1 MKYFLIAGEA
11 SGDLHASNLMKE
23 LKRQDPDAEFR
34 FMGGDLMQEVSEG
47 MVMHY
52 RETSY
57 MLLDV
62 FLHLGKIFRNMRKIK
77 TQLREWQPDLF
88 IPVDYAGF
96 NLRIARYACALQLRV
111 FYYISP
117 KVWAWQEHRV
127 KKLKKYSERVFS
139 ILPFEVEYFKRFN
152 MEVEYFGNPLVDEV
166 GSFRSDFEGVEA
178 WRLKHNLGQ
187 KPLVALLAGSRKKE
201 IETTLPPM
209 VKLADEHPGYT
220 FVVAG
225 APSIEPD
232 LYAQYLDGSDVKIVY
247 GETYPLLEASFA
259 GLITSGTATLEAA
272 IFDLPQAVLYGTSTF
287 AYHIVKPL
295 IKINFISLVN
305 LIHGKQLVLEI
316 IQKDLYGRS
325 RKELSRILE
334 DAGYRDEMKAGYKAM
349 RSELGEAGV
358 SGRIAKK
365 MVELLKKNIE

>member
-34 FMGGDLMQEVSEG
+34 FMGGDLMREVSDG
-47 MVMHY
+47 LVLHY

-77 TQLREWQPDLF
+77 TQIREWQPDLF

-96 NLRIARYACALQLRV
+96 NLRIARYVTGLHLRI

-139 ILPFEVEYFKRFN
+139 ILPFEVAYFKRFS

-166 GSFRSDFEGVEA
+166 LRFRKEFEGVDA
-178 WRLKHNLGQ
+178 WRQKYNLGQ
-187 KPLVALLAGSRKKE
+187 KPLVALLAGSRKRE
-201 IETTLPPM
+201 IETTLPAM
-209 VKLADEHPGYT
+209 ARISAEHPGYT

-225 APSIEPD
+225 APSIEPA
-232 LYAQYLDGSDVKIVY
+232 LYDQYLDGSDVKIVY

-272 IFDLPQAVLYGTSTF
+272 LFNLPQAVLYKTSTLG
-287 AYHIVKPL
+287 YHIVKPL

-305 LIHGKQLVLEI
+305 LIYGKQLVLEI

-325 RKELSRILE
+325 RLELSRILE
-334 DAGYRDEMKAGYKAM
+334 DADYRNQMKAGYNEL
-349 RSELGEAGV
+349 RSELGEEGV

-365 MVELLKKNIE
+365 MVELLKQNIE